1 MAGGCIILSPMIGYL
16 SGTVINIRG
25 DHLTLLISGVGY
37 KVLAPLSLL
46 VSTQEN
52 KTLSLHIHTH
62 VREDQLSLFGFQ
74 DESELFVFEKLISV
88 SGIGPKSALSMI
100 STNPPSSLAQAIES
114 GDVATLSRT
123 PGVGKRTAEKIII
136 ELKGKLSHLA
146 SGEENKELEEV
157 RLALEALGY
166 SSKEINDTLKGVV
179 SSGRSTSA
187 IIKDALA
194 ELH

>member
-1 MAGGCIILSPMIGYL
+1 MIGYL
-16 SGTVINIRG
+16 NGTVLSIRG
-25 DHLTLLISGVGY
+25 DHLILLVSGVGY
-37 KVLAPLSLL
+37 KVLTPLSLL
-46 VSTQEN
+46 VGIQEES
-52 KTLSLHIHTH
+52 TLSLHIHTH

-74 DESELFVFEKLISV
+74 DESELSVFEKLISV
-88 SGIGPKSALSMI
+88 SGIGPKSALSML
-100 STNPPSSLAQAIES
+100 STNSPSSLAQAIES

-136 ELKGKLSHLA
+136 ELKGKLAHLA

-166 SSKEINDTLKGVV
+166 SSKEIHDALKDVE
-179 SSGRSTSA
+179 SKGRSTGA

-194 ELH
+194 QLH